1 MAKDTSKEKKPT
13 GNLHLAA
20 GLLRGLAQENAAL
33 ETRLPEP
40 AASASDIAVEATT
53 TAAPSAPAPAPA
65 DASDLGAP
73 QRVAVKDCIPNP
85 FNPRVFYAES
95 SLHEL
100 ALTLKREGQIE
111 PIKVTRLPQFPGKLV
126 VIDGQRRLRA
136 TSINGDETINA
147 TFRTDHTPE
156 QLYTIAYRAN
166 HDHERQTI
174 FDDAVAWKR
183 LLDEKV
189 FPDQN
194 TLAEKIGKDK
204 ASISKTLSLNALPN
218 TLLERMASA
227 NDVVGLQAAYFLKLI
242 FERLGEPAADRLLT
256 SVIDRK
262 KSVRDLENFL
272 RAQSDGN
279 KKTGRTRY
287 SVRHDFALESRA
299 IGQLKTYPDGRLD
312 LQLKGVDAS
321 HQEALADRLKTVI
334 DTYVAELASATQK

>member
-1 MAKDTSKEKKPT
+1 MAKDTSKDKKPT

-40 AASASDIAVEATT
+40 AVAPTAAVEA
-53 TAAPSAPAPAPA
+53 APASAPIATAPTGTP
-65 DASDLGAP
+65 DLGAP
-73 QRVAVKDCIPNP
+73 QKVLVKDCIPNP
-85 FNPRVFYAES
+85 FNPRVFYSES

-111 PIKVTRLPQFPGKLV
+111 PIKVTRLPEFPGKLV

-189 FPDQN
+189 FADQN

-242 FERLGEPAADRLLT
+242 FERLGEPTADRLLT
-256 SVIDRK
+256 AVIDRK

-272 RAQSDGN
+272 RTQSDGAR
-279 KKTGRTRY
+279 KAGRTRY

-321 HQEALADRLKTVI
+321 HQEALADKLKTVI
-334 DTYVAELASATQK
+334 DAYVADLAAATPK

>member
-1 MAKDTSKEKKPT
+1 MAKDTSKDKKPT

-33 ETRLPEP
+33 ETRLPEVPTPPHIVHVQP
-40 AASASDIAVEATT
+40 APQPVEASAT
-53 TAAPSAPAPAPA
+53 P
-65 DASDLGAP
+65 SDLDAP
-73 QRVAVKDCIPNP
+73 QRVALKDCIPNP
-85 FNPRVFYAES
+85 FNPRVFYSEA

-111 PIKVTRLPQFPGKLV
+111 PIKVTRLPDFPGKLV

-136 TSINGDETINA
+136 TSINGDEFINA
-147 TFRTDHTPE
+147 TFRSDHTPE

-204 ASISKTLSLNALPN
+204 ASISKTLSLNALPAPI
-218 TLLERMASA
+218 LERMAAA
-227 NDVVGLQAAYFLKLI
+227 NDSVGLQAAYFLKLI
-242 FERLGEPAADRLLT
+242 FERLGEPTADRLL
-256 SVIDRK
+256 SAVIERK
-262 KSVRDLENFL
+262 KSVAISRV
-272 RAQSDGN
+272 S
-279 KKTGRTRY
+279 
-287 SVRHDFALESRA
+287 SVRRTKEIRKRGAHA
-299 IGQLKTYPDGRLD
+299 T
-312 LQLKGVDAS
+312 
-321 HQEALADRLKTVI
+321 
-334 DTYVAELASATQK
+334 ASAMISRSARARSAN

>member
-1 MAKDTSKEKKPT
+1 MAKETSKDKKPT

-40 AASASDIAVEATT
+40 TPASNPAAEAATPAAPTATT
-53 TAAPSAPAPAPA
+53 PA
-65 DASDLGAP
+65 DAHDLGAP

-85 FNPRVFYAES
+85 FNPRVFYSES

-111 PIKVTRLPQFPGKLV
+111 PIKVTRLPEFPGKLV

-256 SVIDRK
+256 AVIDRK

-321 HQEALADRLKTVI
+321 HQESLADRLKTVI
-334 DTYVAELASATQK
+334 DAYVAELAVAAQK

>member
-1 MAKDTSKEKKPT
+1 MAKDTSKEKKAT

-40 AASASDIAVEATT
+40 SVTQLPVVAT
-53 TAAPSAPAPAPA
+53 PALKPAMTLPA
-65 DASDLGAP
+65 DAEDLGAP
-73 QRVAVKDCIPNP
+73 QKVAVKDCIPNP
-85 FNPRVFYAES
+85 FNPRVFYSES

-111 PIKVTRLPQFPGKLV
+111 PIKVTRLPEFPGKLV

-147 TFRTDHTPE
+147 TFRSDHTPE

-204 ASISKTLSLNALPN
+204 ATISKTLSLNALST
-218 TLLERMASA
+218 TLLERMAAA

-242 FERLGEPAADRLLT
+242 FERLGEPTADRLL
-256 SVIDRK
+256 SAVIDRK

-272 RAQSDGN
+272 RAQNDGN
-279 KKTGRTRY
+279 KKAGRTRY
-287 SVRHDFALESRA
+287 SVRHDFAVESRT
-299 IGQLKTYPDGRLD
+299 IGQLKTYPDGRVD
-312 LQLKGVDAS
+312 LQLKGVDTT
-321 HQEALADRLKTVI
+321 HQEALADKLKAVI
-334 DTYVAELASATQK
+334 DAYVAELSTAQK

>member
-1 MAKDTSKEKKPT
+1 MAKDTSKDKKPT

-40 AASASDIAVEATT
+40 AAAANVAVEAV
-53 TAAPSAPAPAPA
+53 PA
-65 DASDLGAP
+65 DVPAAVTPTGTTDLGAP
-73 QRVAVKDCIPNP
+73 QKVLVKDCIPNP
-85 FNPRVFYAES
+85 FNPRVFYSES

-111 PIKVTRLPQFPGKLV
+111 PIKVTRLPEFPGKLV

-189 FPDQN
+189 FSDQN

-242 FERLGEPAADRLLT
+242 FERLGEPTADRLLT
-256 SVIDRK
+256 AVIDRK

-321 HQEALADRLKTVI
+321 HQEALADQLKTVI
-334 DTYVAELASATQK
+334 DAYVAELATAAQK

>member
-1 MAKDTSKEKKPT
+1 MAKDTSKDKKPT

-33 ETRLPEP
+33 ETRLSEP
-40 AASASDIAVEATT
+40 AA
-53 TAAPSAPAPAPA
+53 APAAVVDASPASGLAATAPA
-65 DASDLGAP
+65 GTPDLGAP
-73 QRVAVKDCIPNP
+73 QKVLVKDCIPNP
-85 FNPRVFYAES
+85 FNPRVFYSES

-111 PIKVTRLPQFPGKLV
+111 PIKVTRLPEFPGKLV

-189 FPDQN
+189 FADQN

-227 NDVVGLQAAYFLKLI
+227 SDVVGLQAAYFLKLI
-242 FERLGEPAADRLLT
+242 FERLGEATADRLLT
-256 SVIDRK
+256 AVIDRK

-272 RAQSDGN
+272 RAQSDGT

-321 HQEALADRLKTVI
+321 HQEALADKLKTVI
-334 DTYVAELASATQK
+334 DAYVADLATPPSE

>member
-1 MAKDTSKEKKPT
+1 MAKDTSKDKKPT

-40 AASASDIAVEATT
+40 AA
-53 TAAPSAPAPAPA
+53 APNVVDESTPASAPAAATPTGTP
-65 DASDLGAP
+65 DLGAP
-73 QRVAVKDCIPNP
+73 QRVLVKDCIPNP
-85 FNPRVFYAES
+85 FNPRVFYSES

-111 PIKVTRLPQFPGKLV
+111 PIKVTRLPEFPGKLV

-189 FPDQN
+189 FSDQN

-242 FERLGEPAADRLLT
+242 FERLGEPTADRLLT
-256 SVIDRK
+256 AVIDRK

-272 RAQSDGN
+272 RAQSDGS
-279 KKTGRTRY
+279 KKAGRTRY

-321 HQEALADRLKTVI
+321 HQEALADKLKTVI
-334 DTYVAELASATQK
+334 DAYVAELATATQQ

>member
-33 ETRLPEP
+33 ETRIPEP
-40 AASASDIAVEATT
+40 PSAAKTGVGAAVA
-53 TAAPSAPAPAPA
+53 AAPGVTPP
-65 DASDLGAP
+65 DALDLGAP

-85 FNPRVFYAES
+85 FNPRVFYSES

-111 PIKVTRLPQFPGKLV
+111 PIKVTRLPEFPGKLV

-218 TLLERMASA
+218 TLLERMAAAS
-227 NDVVGLQAAYFLKLI
+227 DVVGLQAAYFLKLI
-242 FERLGEPAADRLLT
+242 FERLGEATADRLLT
-256 SVIDRK
+256 AVIDRK

-272 RAQSDGN
+272 RAQSDDT
-279 KKTGRTRY
+279 KKAGRTRY

-312 LQLKGVDAS
+312 LQLKGVDAA
-321 HQEALADRLKTVI
+321 HQEALADKLKAVI
-334 DTYVAELASATQK
+334 DEYVAALAAAQQ

>member
-40 AASASDIAVEATT
+40 APASNPAVEA
-53 TAAPSAPAPAPA
+53 APPVARTSTMPA
-65 DASDLGAP
+65 DSIDLGAP
-73 QRVAVKDCIPNP
+73 QKVAVKDCIPNP
-85 FNPRVFYAES
+85 FNPRVFYSES

-111 PIKVTRLPQFPGKLV
+111 PIKVTRLPEFPGKLV

-242 FERLGEPAADRLLT
+242 FERLGEPVADRLLT
-256 SVIDRK
+256 AVIDRK

-279 KKTGRTRY
+279 KKAGRTRY

-312 LQLKGVDAS
+312 LQLKGVDTS

-334 DTYVAELASATQK
+334 DAYVAELAEAAQK

>member
-1 MAKDTSKEKKPT
+1 MAKDTSKDKKPT

-40 AASASDIAVEATT
+40 AA
-53 TAAPSAPAPAPA
+53 APSTIGESAPASAPPAAAPA
-65 DASDLGAP
+65 GTADLGAP
-73 QRVAVKDCIPNP
+73 QKVLVKDCIPNP
-85 FNPRVFYAES
+85 FNPRVFYSES

-111 PIKVTRLPQFPGKLV
+111 PIKVTRLPEFPGKLV

-189 FPDQN
+189 FSDQN

-242 FERLGEPAADRLLT
+242 FERLGEPTADRLLT
-256 SVIDRK
+256 AVIDRK

-272 RAQSDGN
+272 RTQSDGS
-279 KKTGRTRY
+279 KKAGRTRY

-321 HQEALADRLKTVI
+321 HQEALADKLKTVI
-334 DTYVAELASATQK
+334 DAYVAELATATQK

>member
-1 MAKDTSKEKKPT
+1 MAKDTSKDKKPT

-40 AASASDIAVEATT
+40 P
-53 TAAPSAPAPAPA
+53 AAPNVAAEAAPAVPPAVAAPA
-65 DASDLGAP
+65 GTPDLGAP
-73 QRVAVKDCIPNP
+73 QKVLVKDCIPNP
-85 FNPRVFYAES
+85 FNPRVFYSES

-111 PIKVTRLPQFPGKLV
+111 PIKVTRLPEFPGKLV

-136 TSINGDETINA
+136 TSINGDDTINA

-189 FPDQN
+189 FSDQN

-242 FERLGEPAADRLLT
+242 FERLGEPTADRLLT
-256 SVIDRK
+256 AVIDRK

-272 RAQSDGN
+272 RAQNDGN
-279 KKTGRTRY
+279 KKAGRTRY

-312 LQLKGVDAS
+312 LQLKDVDTS
-321 HQEALADRLKTVI
+321 HQEALADKLKTVI
-334 DTYVAELASATQK
+334 DAYVAELAAAAQN

>member
-1 MAKDTSKEKKPT
+1 M
-13 GNLHLAA
+13 
-20 GLLRGLAQENAAL
+20 
-33 ETRLPEP
+33 
-40 AASASDIAVEATT
+40 
-53 TAAPSAPAPAPA
+53 
-65 DASDLGAP
+65 
-73 QRVAVKDCIPNP
+73 
-85 FNPRVFYAES
+85 
-95 SLHEL
+95 
-100 ALTLKREGQIE
+100 
-111 PIKVTRLPQFPGKLV
+111 
-126 VIDGQRRLRA
+126 IDGQRRLRA

-242 FERLGEPAADRLLT
+242 FERLGEPTADRLLT
-256 SVIDRK
+256 AVIDRK

-272 RAQSDGN
+272 RAQSDDN
-279 KKTGRTRY
+279 KKAGRTRY

-321 HQEALADRLKTVI
+321 HQEALADKLKTVI
-334 DTYVAELASATQK
+334 DAYVAELAAVTQK

>member
-40 AASASDIAVEATT
+40 SAASNTAVEAAIAIAPTVTT
-53 TAAPSAPAPAPA
+53 PTDTP
-65 DASDLGAP
+65 DLGAP
-73 QRVAVKDCIPNP
+73 QKVAVKDCIPNP
-85 FNPRVFYAES
+85 FNPRVFYSES

-111 PIKVTRLPQFPGKLV
+111 PIKVTRLPEFPGKLV

-227 NDVVGLQAAYFLKLI
+227 NDVVACK
-242 FERLGEPAADRLLT
+242 
-256 SVIDRK
+256 
-262 KSVRDLENFL
+262 
-272 RAQSDGN
+272 
-279 KKTGRTRY
+279 
-287 SVRHDFALESRA
+287 RHIS
-299 IGQLKTYPDGRLD
+299 
-312 LQLKGVDAS
+312 
-321 HQEALADRLKTVI
+321 
-334 DTYVAELASATQK
+334 

>member
-1 MAKDTSKEKKPT
+1 MAKDTSKDKKPT

-40 AASASDIAVEATT
+40 AA
-53 TAAPSAPAPAPA
+53 APNTIGESAPASAPPAAAPA
-65 DASDLGAP
+65 GTADLGAP
-73 QRVAVKDCIPNP
+73 QKVLVKDCIPNP
-85 FNPRVFYAES
+85 FNPRVFYSES

-111 PIKVTRLPQFPGKLV
+111 PIKVTRLPEFPGKLV

-189 FPDQN
+189 FSDQN

-242 FERLGEPAADRLLT
+242 FERLGEPTADRLLT
-256 SVIDRK
+256 AVIDRK

-272 RAQSDGN
+272 RTQSDGS
-279 KKTGRTRY
+279 KKAGRTRY
-287 SVRHDFALESRA
+287 SVRHDFALESQA

-321 HQEALADRLKTVI
+321 HQEALADKLKTVI
-334 DTYVAELASATQK
+334 DAYVAELATATQK

>member
-33 ETRLPEP
+33 ETRLPDP
-40 AASASDIAVEATT
+40 APASPAAVEATAPVAAT
-53 TAAPSAPAPAPA
+53 TSA
-65 DASDLGAP
+65 DALELGAP
-73 QRVAVKDCIPNP
+73 QKVAVKDCIPNP
-85 FNPRVFYAES
+85 FNPRVFYSES

-111 PIKVTRLPQFPGKLV
+111 PIKVTRLPEFPGKLV

-242 FERLGEPAADRLLT
+242 FERMGEPAADRLLT
-256 SVIDRK
+256 AVIDRK

-272 RAQSDGN
+272 RAQSDGS
-279 KKTGRTRY
+279 KKSGRTRY

-312 LQLKGVDAS
+312 LQLKGVDGS
-321 HQEALADRLKTVI
+321 QQEALADRLKAVI
-334 DTYVAELASATQK
+334 DAYVAELAAVAQK

>member
-1 MAKDTSKEKKPT
+1 MAKETSKDKKPT

-40 AASASDIAVEATT
+40 TPASNPAAEAATP
-53 TAAPSAPAPAPA
+53 AAPTAPTPA
-65 DASDLGAP
+65 DAHDLGAP

-85 FNPRVFYAES
+85 FNPRVFYSES

-111 PIKVTRLPQFPGKLV
+111 PIKVTRLPEFPGKLV

-256 SVIDRK
+256 AVIDRK

-321 HQEALADRLKTVI
+321 HQESLADRLKTVI
-334 DTYVAELASATQK
+334 DAYVAELAVAAQK

>member
-40 AASASDIAVEATT
+40 LAATPAAAEPSPV
-53 TAAPSAPAPAPA
+53 AAPAAATPV
-65 DASDLGAP
+65 DALDLGAP
-73 QRVAVKDCIPNP
+73 QKVAVKDCIPNP
-85 FNPRVFYAES
+85 FNPRVFYSES

-111 PIKVTRLPQFPGKLV
+111 PIKVTRLPEFPGKLV

-218 TLLERMASA
+218 TLLERMAGA

-242 FERLGEPAADRLLT
+242 FERLGEPTADRLLT
-256 SVIDRK
+256 AVIERK

-272 RAQSDGN
+272 RAQSDGS
-279 KKTGRTRY
+279 KKAGRTRY

-312 LQLKGVDAS
+312 LQLKGVDAAQ
-321 HQEALADRLKTVI
+321 QEALADKLKTVI
-334 DTYVAELASATQK
+334 DAYVAELAAAQK

>member
-1 MAKDTSKEKKPT
+1 MAKDTSKDKKPT

-40 AASASDIAVEATT
+40 ATAPNVVGE
-53 TAAPSAPAPAPA
+53 TAAVSAPAEATPAGAP
-65 DASDLGAP
+65 DLGAP
-73 QRVAVKDCIPNP
+73 QKVSVKDCIPNP
-85 FNPRVFYAES
+85 FNPRVFYSES

-111 PIKVTRLPQFPGKLV
+111 PIKVTRLPEFPGKLV

-189 FPDQN
+189 FSDQN

-242 FERLGEPAADRLLT
+242 FERLGEPTADRLLT
-256 SVIDRK
+256 AVIDRK

-272 RAQSDGN
+272 RAQSDGS
-279 KKTGRTRY
+279 KKAGRTRY

-321 HQEALADRLKTVI
+321 HQEALADKLKTVI
-334 DTYVAELASATQK
+334 DAYVAELATATPQ

>member
-40 AASASDIAVEATT
+40 AAAPNAAVE
-53 TAAPSAPAPAPA
+53 TAPDSAPAAATPAGT
-65 DASDLGAP
+65 SDLGAP
-73 QRVAVKDCIPNP
+73 QKVLVKDCIPNP
-85 FNPRVFYAES
+85 FNPRVFYSES

-111 PIKVTRLPQFPGKLV
+111 PIKVTRLPEFPGKLV

-189 FPDQN
+189 FSDQN

-218 TLLERMASA
+218 TLLERMASS

-242 FERLGEPAADRLLT
+242 FERLGEPTADRLLT
-256 SVIDRK
+256 AVIDRK

-279 KKTGRTRY
+279 KKAGRTRY

-299 IGQLKTYPDGRLD
+299 VGQLKTYPDGRLD

-334 DTYVAELASATQK
+334 DAYVAELAAATQN

>member
-1 MAKDTSKEKKPT
+1 MAKDTSKDKKPT

-40 AASASDIAVEATT
+40 P
-53 TAAPSAPAPAPA
+53 AAPNVAAEVTPAATPAAAAPTGTP
-65 DASDLGAP
+65 DLGAP
-73 QRVAVKDCIPNP
+73 QKVLVRDCIPNP
-85 FNPRVFYAES
+85 FNPRVFYSES

-111 PIKVTRLPQFPGKLV
+111 PIKVTRLPEFPGKLV

-189 FPDQN
+189 FSDQN

-242 FERLGEPAADRLLT
+242 FERLGEPTADRLLT
-256 SVIDRK
+256 AVIDRK

-279 KKTGRTRY
+279 KKAGRTRY

-312 LQLKGVDAS
+312 LQLKDVDTS
-321 HQEALADRLKTVI
+321 HQEALADKLKTVI
-334 DTYVAELASATQK
+334 DAYVAELAAATQK

>member
-1 MAKDTSKEKKPT
+1 MAKDTSKDKKPT

-40 AASASDIAVEATT
+40 AATPNVVSE
-53 TAAPSAPAPAPA
+53 AAPASAPAAAMPAGSPE
-65 DASDLGAP
+65 LGAP
-73 QRVAVKDCIPNP
+73 QKVLVKDCIPNP
-85 FNPRVFYAES
+85 FNPRVFYSES

-111 PIKVTRLPQFPGKLV
+111 PIKVTRLPEFPGKLV

-189 FPDQN
+189 FSDQN

-242 FERLGEPAADRLLT
+242 FERLGEPTADRLLT
-256 SVIDRK
+256 AVIDRK

-272 RAQSDGN
+272 RAQSDGS
-279 KKTGRTRY
+279 KKAGRTRY

-321 HQEALADRLKTVI
+321 HQEGLADKIKTVI
-334 DTYVAELASATQK
+334 DAYVAELATAAQK

>member
-1 MAKDTSKEKKPT
+1 MAKDTSKDKKPT

-33 ETRLPEP
+33 ETRQPEP
-40 AASASDIAVEATT
+40 AA
-53 TAAPSAPAPAPA
+53 APSTIGESAPASAPPAAAPA
-65 DASDLGAP
+65 GTADLGAP
-73 QRVAVKDCIPNP
+73 QKVLVKDCIPNP
-85 FNPRVFYAES
+85 FNPRVFYSES

-111 PIKVTRLPQFPGKLV
+111 PIKVTRLPEFPGKLV

-189 FPDQN
+189 FSDQN

-242 FERLGEPAADRLLT
+242 FERLGEPTADRLLT
-256 SVIDRK
+256 AVIDRK

-272 RAQSDGN
+272 RTQSDGS
-279 KKTGRTRY
+279 KKAGRTRY
-287 SVRHDFALESRA
+287 SVRHDFALESQA

-321 HQEALADRLKTVI
+321 HQEALADKLKTVI
-334 DTYVAELASATQK
+334 DAYVAELATATQK

>member
-1 MAKDTSKEKKPT
+1 MAKDTSKDKKST

-40 AASASDIAVEATT
+40 SASTVAAPTVAAPMQSTAASADSQ
-53 TAAPSAPAPAPA
+53 
-65 DASDLGAP
+65 DLGAP
-73 QRVAVKDCIPNP
+73 QKVAVKDCIPNP
-85 FNPRVFYAES
+85 FNPRVFYSES

-111 PIKVTRLPQFPGKLV
+111 PIKVTRLPEFPGKLV

-227 NDVVGLQAAYFLKLI
+227 SDVVGLQAAYFLKLI
-242 FERLGEPAADRLLT
+242 FERLGEATADRLLT
-256 SVIDRK
+256 AVIERK

-287 SVRHDFALESRA
+287 SVRHDFAVESRA

-321 HQEALADRLKTVI
+321 HQEALADKLKSVI
-334 DTYVAELASATQK
+334 DAYVAELATNVQE

>member
-40 AASASDIAVEATT
+40 AAAPNLAGEAAPVVATA
-53 TAAPSAPAPAPA
+53 TAAPTGTP
-65 DASDLGAP
+65 DLGAP
-73 QRVAVKDCIPNP
+73 QKVLVKDCIPNP
-85 FNPRVFYAES
+85 FNPRVFYSES

-111 PIKVTRLPQFPGKLV
+111 PIKVTRLPEFPGKLV

-189 FPDQN
+189 FSDQN

-242 FERLGEPAADRLLT
+242 FERLGEPTADRLLT
-256 SVIDRK
+256 AVIDRK

-279 KKTGRTRY
+279 KKAGRTRY

-299 IGQLKTYPDGRLD
+299 VGQLKTYPDGRLD

-321 HQEALADRLKTVI
+321 HQEALADKLKTVI
-334 DTYVAELASATQK
+334 DAYVAELAAATPK

>member
-1 MAKDTSKEKKPT
+1 MAKDTSKDKKPT

-40 AASASDIAVEATT
+40 AAAPIAIAE
-53 TAAPSAPAPAPA
+53 SAPASAPA
-65 DASDLGAP
+65 AAAPAVTADLGAP
-73 QRVAVKDCIPNP
+73 QKVLVKDCIPNP
-85 FNPRVFYAES
+85 FNPRVFYSES

-111 PIKVTRLPQFPGKLV
+111 PIKVTRLPEFPGKLV

-189 FPDQN
+189 FSDQN

-218 TLLERMASA
+218 TLLERMAGA

-242 FERLGEPAADRLLT
+242 FERLGEPTADRLLT
-256 SVIDRK
+256 AVIDRK

-272 RAQSDGN
+272 RAQSDGS
-279 KKTGRTRY
+279 KKAGRTRY
-287 SVRHDFALESRA
+287 SVRHDFALESQA

-321 HQEALADRLKTVI
+321 HQEALADKLKTVI
-334 DTYVAELASATQK
+334 DAYVAELATATQK

>member
-1 MAKDTSKEKKPT
+1 MAKETSKDKKPT

-40 AASASDIAVEATT
+40 TPASNPAAEAATPAAPPATT
-53 TAAPSAPAPAPA
+53 PA
-65 DASDLGAP
+65 DAHDLGAP

-85 FNPRVFYAES
+85 FNPRVFYSES

-111 PIKVTRLPQFPGKLV
+111 PIKVTRLPEFPGKLV

-256 SVIDRK
+256 AVIDRK

-321 HQEALADRLKTVI
+321 HQESLADRLKTVI
-334 DTYVAELASATQK
+334 DAYVAELAVAAQK

>member
-40 AASASDIAVEATT
+40 LTAPPAAAEPSPA
-53 TAAPSAPAPAPA
+53 AAPAAATPV
-65 DASDLGAP
+65 DALDLGAP
-73 QRVAVKDCIPNP
+73 QKVAVKDCIPNP
-85 FNPRVFYAES
+85 FNPRVFYSES

-111 PIKVTRLPQFPGKLV
+111 PIKVTRLPEFPGKLV

-218 TLLERMASA
+218 TLLERMAAA

-242 FERLGEPAADRLLT
+242 FERLGEPTADRLLT
-256 SVIDRK
+256 AVIDRK

-272 RAQSDGN
+272 RAQSDGS
-279 KKTGRTRY
+279 KKAGRTRY

-312 LQLKGVDAS
+312 LQLKGVDAAQ
-321 HQEALADRLKTVI
+321 QEALADKLKTII
-334 DTYVAELASATQK
+334 DAYVAELATVRK

>member
-1 MAKDTSKEKKPT
+1 MAKDTSKDKKPT

-40 AASASDIAVEATT
+40 A
-53 TAAPSAPAPAPA
+53 TAPNTIGESAPASAPA
-65 DASDLGAP
+65 AAAPAGTADLGAP
-73 QRVAVKDCIPNP
+73 QKVLVKDCIPNP
-85 FNPRVFYAES
+85 FNPRVFYSES

-111 PIKVTRLPQFPGKLV
+111 PIKVTRLPEFPGKLV

-189 FPDQN
+189 FSDQN

-242 FERLGEPAADRLLT
+242 FERLGEPTADRLLT
-256 SVIDRK
+256 AVIDRK

-272 RAQSDGN
+272 RTQSDGS
-279 KKTGRTRY
+279 KKAGRTRY
-287 SVRHDFALESRA
+287 SVRHDFALESQA

-321 HQEALADRLKTVI
+321 HQEALADKLKTVI
-334 DTYVAELASATQK
+334 DAYVAELATATQK

>member
-1 MAKDTSKEKKPT
+1 MAKDTSKDKKPT

-40 AASASDIAVEATT
+40 ASAPNTIGE
-53 TAAPSAPAPAPA
+53 SAPASAPA
-65 DASDLGAP
+65 AAAPAGTADLGAP
-73 QRVAVKDCIPNP
+73 QKVLVKDCIPNP
-85 FNPRVFYAES
+85 FNPRVFYSES

-111 PIKVTRLPQFPGKLV
+111 PIKVTRLPEFPGKLV

-189 FPDQN
+189 FSDQN

-218 TLLERMASA
+218 TLLERMARA

-242 FERLGEPAADRLLT
+242 FERLGEPTADRLLT
-256 SVIDRK
+256 AVIDRK

-272 RAQSDGN
+272 RTQSDGS
-279 KKTGRTRY
+279 KKAGRTRY
-287 SVRHDFALESRA
+287 SVRHDFALESQA

-321 HQEALADRLKTVI
+321 HQEALADKLKTVI
-334 DTYVAELASATQK
+334 DAYVAELATATQK

>member
-1 MAKDTSKEKKPT
+1 MAKDTSKDKKPT

-40 AASASDIAVEATT
+40 AAAPNIGGE
-53 TAAPSAPAPAPA
+53 TAPASAPAAATPAGTA
-65 DASDLGAP
+65 DLGAP
-73 QRVAVKDCIPNP
+73 QKVLVKDCIPNP
-85 FNPRVFYAES
+85 FNPRVFYSES

-111 PIKVTRLPQFPGKLV
+111 PIKVTRLPEFPGKLV

-189 FPDQN
+189 FSDQN

-242 FERLGEPAADRLLT
+242 FERLGEPTADRLLT
-256 SVIDRK
+256 AVIDRK

-272 RAQSDGN
+272 RAQSDGS
-279 KKTGRTRY
+279 KKAGRTRY

-312 LQLKGVDAS
+312 LQLKGVDAA
-321 HQEALADRLKTVI
+321 HQEALADKLKTVI
-334 DTYVAELASATQK
+334 DAYVAELATATQR

>member
-1 MAKDTSKEKKPT
+1 MAKDTSKDKKPT

-40 AASASDIAVEATT
+40 AAAPIAIAE
-53 TAAPSAPAPAPA
+53 SAPANAPA
-65 DASDLGAP
+65 AAAPAVTADLGAP
-73 QRVAVKDCIPNP
+73 QKVLVKDCIPNP
-85 FNPRVFYAES
+85 FNPRVFYSES

-111 PIKVTRLPQFPGKLV
+111 PIKVTRLPEFPGKLV

-189 FPDQN
+189 FSDQN

-218 TLLERMASA
+218 TLLERMAGA

-242 FERLGEPAADRLLT
+242 FERLGEPTADRLLT
-256 SVIDRK
+256 AVIDRK

-272 RAQSDGN
+272 RAQSDGS
-279 KKTGRTRY
+279 KKAGRTRY
-287 SVRHDFALESRA
+287 SVRHDFALESQA

-321 HQEALADRLKTVI
+321 HQEALADKLKTVI
-334 DTYVAELASATQK
+334 DAYVAELATATQK

>member
-1 MAKDTSKEKKPT
+1 MAKDTSKDKKPT

-40 AASASDIAVEATT
+40 AA
-53 TAAPSAPAPAPA
+53 APNTIGESAPASAPA
-65 DASDLGAP
+65 AAAPAGTADLGAP
-73 QRVAVKDCIPNP
+73 QKVLVKDCIPNP
-85 FNPRVFYAES
+85 FNPRVFYSES

-111 PIKVTRLPQFPGKLV
+111 PIKVTRLPEFPGKLV

-189 FPDQN
+189 FSDQN

-242 FERLGEPAADRLLT
+242 FERLGEPTADRLLT
-256 SVIDRK
+256 AVIDRK

-272 RAQSDGN
+272 RTQSDGS
-279 KKTGRTRY
+279 KKAGRTRY
-287 SVRHDFALESRA
+287 SVRHDFALESQA

-321 HQEALADRLKTVI
+321 HQEALADKLKTVI
-334 DTYVAELASATQK
+334 DAYVAELATATQK

>member
-1 MAKDTSKEKKPT
+1 MAKDTSKEKKAT

-40 AASASDIAVEATT
+40 SVTVLP
-53 TAAPSAPAPAPA
+53 TAAAPAIKLATEQPA
-65 DASDLGAP
+65 DTTDLDAP
-73 QRVAVKDCIPNP
+73 RKVAVKDCIPNP
-85 FNPRVFYAES
+85 FNPRVFYSES

-111 PIKVTRLPQFPGKLV
+111 PIKVTRLPEFPGKLV

-136 TSINGDETINA
+136 TSINGDETITA
-147 TFRTDHTPE
+147 TFRSDHTPE

-189 FPDQN
+189 FADQN

-218 TLLERMASA
+218 TLLERMATAS
-227 NDVVGLQAAYFLKLI
+227 DVVGLQAAYFLKLI
-242 FERLGEPAADRLLT
+242 FERLGEPTADRLL
-256 SVIDRK
+256 SAVIDRK

-272 RAQSDGN
+272 RAQNDGD
-279 KKTGRTRY
+279 KKAGRTRY
-287 SVRHDFALESRA
+287 SVRHDFALESQT

-312 LQLKGVDAS
+312 LQLKGVVAA
-321 HQEALADRLKTVI
+321 HQETLADRLKEVI
-334 DTYVAELASATQK
+334 DAYVAELAAAQK

>member
-1 MAKDTSKEKKPT
+1 MAKDTSKDKKPT

-40 AASASDIAVEATT
+40 VPPASDIAVETTT
-53 TAAPSAPAPAPA
+53 TAAPSAPAPA
-65 DASDLGAP
+65 DAPDLGAP

-85 FNPRVFYAES
+85 FNPRVFYSES

-256 SVIDRK
+256 AVIDRK

-334 DTYVAELASATQK
+334 DAYVAELATAAQK

>member
-1 MAKDTSKEKKPT
+1 MAKDTSKDKKPT

-40 AASASDIAVEATT
+40 AAAPVAVAEAAPVGSPAATT
-53 TAAPSAPAPAPA
+53 PAGTP
-65 DASDLGAP
+65 DLGAP
-73 QRVAVKDCIPNP
+73 QKVLVKDCIPNP
-85 FNPRVFYAES
+85 FNPRVFYSES

-111 PIKVTRLPQFPGKLV
+111 PIKVTRLPEFPGKLV

-189 FPDQN
+189 FADQN

-242 FERLGEPAADRLLT
+242 FERLGEATADRLLT
-256 SVIDRK
+256 AVIERK

-272 RAQSDGN
+272 RAQSDGA
-279 KKTGRTRY
+279 KKAGRTRY

-321 HQEALADRLKTVI
+321 HQEALADKLKTVI
-334 DTYVAELASATQK
+334 DAYVADLAAATPK

>member
-1 MAKDTSKEKKPT
+1 MAKDTSKDKKPT

-40 AASASDIAVEATT
+40 AAAPNAAGETAT
-53 TAAPSAPAPAPA
+53 ASAPAEATPAGTP
-65 DASDLGAP
+65 DLGAP
-73 QRVAVKDCIPNP
+73 QKVSVKDCIPNP
-85 FNPRVFYAES
+85 FNPRVFYSES

-111 PIKVTRLPQFPGKLV
+111 PIKVTRLPEFPGKLV

-189 FPDQN
+189 FSDQN

-242 FERLGEPAADRLLT
+242 FERLGEPTADRLLT
-256 SVIDRK
+256 AVIDRK

-272 RAQSDGN
+272 RAQSDGS
-279 KKTGRTRY
+279 KKAGRTRY

-321 HQEALADRLKTVI
+321 HQEALADKLKNVI
-334 DTYVAELASATQK
+334 DAYVAELATATPQ

>member
-1 MAKDTSKEKKPT
+1 MAKDTSKDKKPT

-40 AASASDIAVEATT
+40 AAAPVAVAEAAPAGTPAATT
-53 TAAPSAPAPAPA
+53 PAGTT
-65 DASDLGAP
+65 DLGAP
-73 QRVAVKDCIPNP
+73 QKVLVKDCIPNP
-85 FNPRVFYAES
+85 FNPRVFYSES

-111 PIKVTRLPQFPGKLV
+111 PIKVTRLPEFPGKLV

-189 FPDQN
+189 FADQN

-242 FERLGEPAADRLLT
+242 FERLGEATADRLLT
-256 SVIDRK
+256 AVIERK

-272 RAQSDGN
+272 RAQSDGA
-279 KKTGRTRY
+279 KKAGRTRY

-321 HQEALADRLKTVI
+321 HQEALADKLKTVI
-334 DTYVAELASATQK
+334 DAYVAALAAATPK